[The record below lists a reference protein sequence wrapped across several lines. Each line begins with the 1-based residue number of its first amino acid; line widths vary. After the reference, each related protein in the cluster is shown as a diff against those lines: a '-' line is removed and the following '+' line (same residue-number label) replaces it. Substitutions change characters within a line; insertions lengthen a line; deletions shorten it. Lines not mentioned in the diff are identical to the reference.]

1 MYIGNQPA
9 SNIYFEHPKNTSET
23 FVVSS
28 TSNRMYIGDVTL
40 SGNQTIEGKLLVFDG
55 LLNQTGTMNIT
66 GLLKIRS

>member
-1 MYIGNQPA
+1 MYIGNQPT

-23 FVVSS
+23 FVVPS
-28 TSNRMYIGDVTL
+28 TANRMYVGDVTL
-40 SGNQTIEGKLLVFDG
+40 SGDQTIEGKLLVFDG